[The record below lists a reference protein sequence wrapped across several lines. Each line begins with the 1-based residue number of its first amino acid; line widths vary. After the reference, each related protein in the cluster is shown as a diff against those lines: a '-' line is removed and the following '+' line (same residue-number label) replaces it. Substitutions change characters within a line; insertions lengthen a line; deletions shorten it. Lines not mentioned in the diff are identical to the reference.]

1 MLPLVFWRMKVRK
14 VVVVNDWGYVN
25 GGAGFVA
32 IESAIGLAK
41 EGLDVVLLCAVGP
54 IDERLAQVGVK
65 VVCMGQC
72 DIKNRKDRLGAM
84 TQGLWNVKSAR
95 ALRAILRSCPKE
107 DSVVH
112 FHAWMKA
119 LSPSL
124 FRETRL
130 WGGRVFVTNHDFFA
144 VCPNGGMFNYR
155 RMETCKHTAGSLACA
170 LSNCD
175 SRCYAHHLWRFVRQK
190 VQDLNLWRNKLT
202 AISIS
207 DSSER
212 MLRSYYDKHRIEVRR
227 VVNPVSVGDG
237 CRKADVAEN
246 NEFVFLGRV
255 SNDKGAR
262 LFCEAVSRLGG
273 HGLVIGDGECREELE
288 AQFPS
293 VAFVGWQEGE
303 AKVAFLLR
311 AKVLVLPSLQNET
324 FGLSVIEAMSLGVP
338 CVVPSKMAPAENVE
352 DGVTGFLF
360 EHGSIESLV
369 EALRRV
375 LESDIGEIQ
384 KNIVER
390 FDADRWSLRRHT
402 HSLVAVYE
410 GAVVADAS

>member
-1 MLPLVFWRMKVRK
+1 MKVRK

-41 EGLDVVLLCAVGP
+41 VGLDVVLLCAVGP
-54 IDERLAQVGVK
+54 IDDRLERVGVK
-65 VVCMGQC
+65 VVCTNQC
-72 DIKNRKDRLGAM
+72 DIKSRKGRLGAM

-107 DSVVH
+107 EAVVH

-124 FRETRL
+124 FRETRQ

-144 VCPNGGMFNYR
+144 VCPNGGMFNYK
-155 RMETCKHTAGSLACA
+155 RMETCKHTAGAFSCA

-175 SRCYAHHLWRFVRQK
+175 SRCYAHHIWRFVRQK
-190 VQDLNLWRNKLT
+190 VQDLNLWHNRLT
-202 AISIS
+202 AITIS

-212 MLRSYYDKHRIEVRR
+212 MLRGHYDKHRIDVRR
-227 VVNPVSVGDG
+227 VVNPVGIG
-237 CRKADVAEN
+237 NGACKADVSAN

-288 AQFPS
+288 AQFPAVS
-293 VAFVGWQEGE
+293 FVGWQEGE
-303 AKVAFLLR
+303 AKIRFMLR
-311 AKVLVLPSLQNET
+311 AKALVLPSLQNET
-324 FGLSVIEAMSLGVP
+324 FGLSVIEAMSLGIP
-338 CVVPSKMAPAENVE
+338 CVVPGKMAPAENVE
-352 DGVTGFLF
+352 DGVSGFLF
-360 EHGSIESLV
+360 DHGSLESLV
-369 EALRRV
+369 AALRRV
-375 LESDIGEIQ
+375 LASDIGEIQ
-384 KNIVER
+384 KNINDG
-390 FDADRWSLRRHT
+390 FDAEKWSIGSHVQRLCSVYDEALRGNW
-402 HSLVAVYE
+402 S
-410 GAVVADAS
+410 

>member
-1 MLPLVFWRMKVRK
+1 MKVRK

-41 EGLDVVLLCAVGP
+41 VGLDVVLLCAVGP
-54 IDERLAQVGVK
+54 IDERLERIGVR
-65 VVCMGQC
+65 VVCTGQC
-72 DIKNRKDRLGAM
+72 DIKSQKDRLGAM

-107 DSVVH
+107 EAVVH

-124 FRETRL
+124 FRETRR

-144 VCPNGGMFNYR
+144 VCPNGGMFNYK
-155 RMETCKHTAGSLACA
+155 RMETCKLAAGSFACA

-175 SRCYAHHLWRFVRQK
+175 SRCYAHHVWRFVRQK
-190 VQDLNLWRNKLT
+190 VQDLNLWRNRLT
-202 AISIS
+202 AVSIS

-212 MLRSYYDKHRIEVRR
+212 MLRGYYDKRRIEIRR
-227 VVNPVSVGDG
+227 VVNPVGIG
-237 CRKADVAEN
+237 NGACKADVAAN
-246 NEFVFLGRV
+246 SEFVFLGRV

-273 HGLVIGDGECREELE
+273 QGLVIGDGECREELE
-288 AQFPS
+288 ARFPAVS
-293 VAFVGWQEGE
+293 FVGWQEGE
-303 AKVAFLLR
+303 AKVRFMLR
-311 AKVLVLPSLQNET
+311 AKALVLPSLQNET
-324 FGLSVIEAMSLGVP
+324 FGLSVIEAMSLGIP
-338 CVVPSKMAPAENVE
+338 CVVPGKMAPAENVE

-360 EHGSIESLV
+360 EHGSLESLAM
-369 EALRRV
+369 ALRRV
-375 LESDIGEIQ
+375 LASDIREIQ

-390 FDADRWSLRRHT
+390 FDADMWSLERHT
-402 HSLVAVYE
+402 QSLVALYE
-410 GAVVADAS
+410 ECCD